1 MKETKENIKKPNEVE
16 NLDKNANVE
25 EVAIKNDS
33 KKVESEVVKGEV
45 TTNANSK
52 IKDYLNKDLFADV
65 KRISFSDDSSEELKS
80 ENTLSEDYQ
89 GTFNDISE
97 NQIISAKVIGIS
109 DSDVMVDIGFKSEG
123 LINRSEFDNKNL
135 PEIGSNIDIF
145 LEKFE
150 DTDGNI
156 TLSKYKADFIKRWDE
171 LKHFCDSGEPVSGK
185 IIKRVKGGLV
195 VDLGVIQAFLPG
207 SQADVQPVKNFD
219 DLINKEFDFQ
229 IVKVDEVRKNL
240 VVSRKAI
247 LEESLNEKR
256 QELMTQIEIGAQLKG
271 VVKNITDFGAFV
283 DLGGVDGLIHITD
296 LSWNRINHPTEIL
309 ELDQKLNV
317 VILDFDDDK
326 SRIQLGVKQLSK
338 HPWENLDSNLKEGDK
353 VNGKVSVLADYG
365 AFIEITDG
373 VEGLVHVS
381 EMSWST
387 HLRSAQD
394 FVSVGDSIEAVIL
407 SLDREE
413 RKMSLGIKQ
422 LKSDPWTDIT
432 KKYPT
437 GSQHKGKIRN
447 FTNFGVF
454 VELEEGIDGLIY
466 ISDLSWTKK
475 IKHPSEL
482 FAIEDKIDVVVLE
495 LDVEERKLSLGHKQ
509 TKKNPWDEYLKK
521 YPLDSVHKFKLE
533 SFGERG
539 ASIFLNDEISAFVP
553 KKHLLKEDGSSLE
566 VGEEAEFKV
575 IEFNSEFKRIV
586 MSHSATYK
594 KEAVEK
600 KKTKP
605 VAKKDKVD
613 KSTLGDIEALADL
626 KKKMDEK
633 EDK

>member
-1 MKETKENIKKPNEVE
+1 MKETKENINKTNEVE
-16 NLDKNANVE
+16 NLDKNVNVE
-25 EVAIKNDS
+25 EVALKNDS
-33 KKVESEVVKGEV
+33 KEVESEVVKEEV
-45 TTNANSK
+45 NTSANPK

-296 LSWNRINHPTEIL
+296 FSWGRINHPSEIVSIGD
-309 ELDQKLNV
+309 EISVQ
-317 VILDFDDDK
+317 VIDFNQET
-326 SRIQLGVKQLSK
+326 SRISLGLKQLVDN
-338 HPWENLDSNLKEGDK
+338 PWETIPEKYKVGD
-353 VNGKVSVLADYG
+353 VVSGNIVSIMNYG
-365 AFIEITDG
+365 IFIELEKGI
-373 VEGLVHVS
+373 EGLIHIS
-381 EMSWST
+381 EISWT
-387 HLRSAQD
+387 KNVQNLQD
-394 FVSVGDSIEAVIL
+394 TYKVGDSIDSKVLFVDANEQKI
-407 SLDREE
+407 
-413 RKMSLGIKQ
+413 SLGIKQ
-422 LKSDPWTDIT
+422 LSKDPWETITEDVKVGDKKSGTVNKLTKFGAFVTLTDELEGFVRTTEFHWTKNSSHPKEFVSEGDSIDYIITDI
-432 KKYPT
+432 
-437 GSQHKGKIRN
+437 
-447 FTNFGVF
+447 
-454 VELEEGIDGLIY
+454 LEKERKVLL
-466 ISDLSWTKK
+466 SVKDLSESPWPEIETKFNSGDKLKGTFEKMLDSGVIIKLDDDIEGFIPMSK
-475 IKHPSEL
+475 ISKDQKKDVIANL
-482 FAIEDKIDVVVLE
+482 NDGDNVDLVVVEVKAEEKNVVLM
-495 LDVEERKLSLGHKQ
+495 LDE
-509 TKKNPWDEYLKK
+509 TN
-521 YPLDSVHKFKLE
+521 
-533 SFGERG
+533 
-539 ASIFLNDEISAFVP
+539 
-553 KKHLLKEDGSSLE
+553 
-566 VGEEAEFKV
+566 
-575 IEFNSEFKRIV
+575 
-586 MSHSATYK
+586 
-594 KEAVEK
+594 
-600 KKTKP
+600 
-605 VAKKDKVD
+605 VD
-613 KSTLGDIEALADL
+613 D
-626 KKKMDEK
+626 
-633 EDK
+633 